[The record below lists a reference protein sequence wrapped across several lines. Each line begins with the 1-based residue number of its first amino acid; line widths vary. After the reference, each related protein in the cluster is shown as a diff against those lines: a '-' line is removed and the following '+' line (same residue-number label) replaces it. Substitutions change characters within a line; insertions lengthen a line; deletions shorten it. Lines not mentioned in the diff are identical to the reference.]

1 MPHNKP
7 FRILIVDDIHPALIY
22 GLEELPEVEVDD
34 RPDLTA
40 AQAAALLP
48 GYDGLVVRSKL
59 QLSGA
64 VLAPCTRLQFIA
76 RAGAGMDNID
86 EGAARQLGIRLFNAP
101 EGNRQAVAEHVV
113 GMLLTLFNKL
123 RSAHQSISAGQW
135 LREEHR
141 GEELSGKT
149 VGLIGFGNNG
159 MATAKVLSG
168 FGCEVLAYDKYKTG
182 FSSEYAKEASLE
194 RLFEHCDVL
203 SLHLPLN
210 SESRQMINS
219 SFIGAFHKP
228 IYLINAARGE
238 IVVLADLVEALEKG
252 KVLGACLDVLEN
264 EKPGQ
269 WDAGLMERLFRLPQ
283 VVLSPHVAG
292 WTTASYQKIA
302 QVLLE
307 KLRAEFFVH

>member
-1 MPHNKP
+1 MPHDKP
-7 FRILIVDDIHPALIY
+7 FRVLIVDDIHPALIY
-22 GLEELPEVEVDD
+22 GLEALSQVEVDD
-34 RPDLTA
+34 QPDLTA
-40 AQAAALLP
+40 EQVTALLP

-64 VLAPCTRLQFIA
+64 VLAPCSRLKFIA

-86 EGAARQLGIRLFNAP
+86 EGAARQLGIQLFNAP

-113 GMLLTLFNKL
+113 GMLLALFNKL
-123 RSAHQSISAGQW
+123 RTADNSIKAGQW
-135 LREEHR
+135 LREAHR

-159 MATAKVLSG
+159 RATAKVMHG

-182 FSSEYAKEASLE
+182 FSSDYAKEASLE

-210 SESRQMINS
+210 SESRQMINK
-219 SFIGAFHKP
+219 SFLRAFQKP

-238 IVVLADLVEALEKG
+238 IVVLADLVDALEKG
-252 KVLGACLDVLEN
+252 QVLGACLDVLEN
-264 EKPGQ
+264 ENPAQ
-269 WDAGLMERLFRLPQ
+269 WDQALMERLFQQPQ
-283 VVLSPHVAG
+283 VLLSPHVAG
-292 WTTASYQKIA
+292 WTTASYQKIS
-302 QVLLE
+302 QVLLD
-307 KLRAEFFVH
+307 KLRNEFFVV